1 MTGLTAGILS
11 GAAFWILTHLW
22 CHRRYLAMEAGDLEE
37 LGGEPPSA
45 GLSAA
50 LEKGIELQTV
60 SPRAARLA
68 RDRGVLSECV
78 TQKALSGSY
87 RRRYDRTLAAE
98 LPWLPVYLGMSTVG
112 ALVSPASSL
121 LLSAITSAAQCD
133 SRFRVIPT
141 VLAIALV
148 PMGLAALPPATEPQ
162 AGVKVVAAAGTFAI
176 AALTGVI
183 AKRKGARFGAG
194 DLFLITWPVSALAGD
209 TALAIFLASLT
220 AELAIRAYWGR
231 CTAAAADIPLA
242 VYMVAPTAIAFFAY
256 LFT

>member
-11 GAAFWILTHLW
+11 GAAFWLLTHLW

-50 LEKGIELQTV
+50 LERGVELRTV

-68 RDRGVLSECV
+68 RDRGVLSKRV
-78 TQKALSGSY
+78 AQKALSGSY

-98 LPWLPVYLGMSTVG
+98 LPWLPAYLGMSAIG

-141 VLAIALV
+141 VLAVALV
-148 PMGLAALPPATEPQ
+148 PMGIAALPAETGAQ
-162 AGVKVVAAAGTFAI
+162 VGIRVVAAAGAFAI
-176 AALTGVI
+176 AALAGVM

-194 DLFLITWPVSALAGD
+194 DLFLIACPVSTLAGDSALAV
-209 TALAIFLASLT
+209 FLASMT

-231 CTAAAADIPLA
+231 CTEATNDIPLA
-242 VYMVAPTAIAFFAY
+242 VYMVAPTAIAFIAH
-256 LFT
+256 LFM

>member
-11 GAAFWILTHLW
+11 GAAFWLLTHLW
-22 CHRRYLAMEAGDLEE
+22 CHRRCLAMEAGDLEE
-37 LGGEPPSA
+37 LGGEQSSS
-45 GLSAA
+45 GLSDA
-50 LEKGIELQTV
+50 LEKGVELQTV
-60 SPRAARLA
+60 SPRVARLA
-68 RDRGVLSECV
+68 RDRGILSECV
-78 TQKALSGSY
+78 AQKALSGSY
-87 RRRYDRTLAAE
+87 RRGYDRTLAAE
-98 LPWLPVYLGMSTVG
+98 LPWLPIYLGMSTIGV
-112 ALVSPASSL
+112 LVSPASSL

-148 PMGLAALPPATEPQ
+148 PMGLAALPPATEAQ

-176 AALTGVI
+176 AALTGLM

-194 DLFLITWPVSALAGD
+194 DLFLITWPVSTLAGD

-231 CTAAAADIPLA
+231 RTAAATDIPLA